1 MAEILNALPE
11 IAKAIGGM
19 VVIGSFWLTVQT
31 IYQNQT
37 RKGST
42 DSQEEESPG
51 GESPEEELASCMS
64 CARFGLCD
72 KSQTAR

>member
-1 MAEILNALPE
+1 MAEILIVLPE
-11 IAKAIGGM
+11 IAKAIGGI

-37 RKGST
+37 RIGST
-42 DSQEEESPG
+42 DSKG
-51 GESPEEELASCMS
+51 DESPEEELAGCMS

-72 KSQTAR
+72 KRQTAR

>member
-1 MAEILNALPE
+1 MAEILNVLPE
-11 IAKAIGGM
+11 IAKAIGGI

-37 RKGST
+37 RIGST
-42 DSQEEESPG
+42 DSKGEESKG
-51 GESPEEELASCMS
+51 DQSPEEELASCMS

-72 KSQTAR
+72 RSQTAR